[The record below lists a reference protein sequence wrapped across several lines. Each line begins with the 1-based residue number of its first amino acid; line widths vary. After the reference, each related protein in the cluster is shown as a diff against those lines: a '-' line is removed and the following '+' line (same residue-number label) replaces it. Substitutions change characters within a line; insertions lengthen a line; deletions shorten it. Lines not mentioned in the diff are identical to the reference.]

1 MESSSFYF
9 DQFSTSPEQNFSSS
23 SSSSSS
29 ISSLESLS
37 WSELLDF
44 HNDTVLFEELLNGTP
59 QLQYDVVKAER
70 VEEGHHVINQNDDVV
85 ITKGEMTKKSSSYR
99 GVRRRPW
106 GKYAAEIRDS
116 TRKGVRVWLGTFDS
130 AEAAALAYDQAAFA
144 LRGSLAVLNFPIDVV
159 RQSLIQDDMNTCCR
173 FDDVAKEGFCFSP
186 VVALKRKH
194 SLRRKNNK
202 KAVAAPA
209 KKNKNVVVFEDLGA
223 EYLEQLLSLS
233 S

>member
-23 SSSSSS
+23 SSSTSS

-70 VEEGHHVINQNDDVV
+70 VKKVI
-85 ITKGEMTKKSSSYR
+85 I

-144 LRGSLAVLNFPIDVV
+144 
-159 RQSLIQDDMNTCCR
+159 
-173 FDDVAKEGFCFSP
+173 
-186 VVALKRKH
+186 
-194 SLRRKNNK
+194 
-202 KAVAAPA
+202 
-209 KKNKNVVVFEDLGA
+209 
-223 EYLEQLLSLS
+223 
-233 S
+233 